1 MVVDGV
7 PETGWGKLG
16 GEGCGDGDGAEGD
29 SCTNQPDDRV
39 SQHVSRRNAQ
49 PFSLANAGNGFEC
62 GDFDITSRG
71 Y

>member
-1 MVVDGV
+1 
-7 PETGWGKLG
+7 
-16 GEGCGDGDGAEGD
+16 
-29 SCTNQPDDRV
+29 
-39 SQHVSRRNAQ
+39 VSRRNAQ